1 MLKIFNQFSHKV
13 ARLYSARR
21 LTLLLV
27 VFAIFFW
34 LFNFSSAPFSNPS
47 LMKISG
53 GPGLLDAMLFY
64 TAQEA
69 FVILGQY
76 GIQGRELYPHFLAAD
91 FVFILVYSFAFS
103 FLFTRFVRAKFGEN
117 NTWLWLNLLP
127 FAIGLLDS
135 VENICILGMLHMYPQ
150 TNLILGT
157 FSGFVTLSK
166 YVLSIASLLCLAYLG
181 MSLLLRRFGFT
192 SQKRLGGET
201 HDK

>member
-1 MLKIFNQFSHKV
+1 MLNIFKQVSYKV
-13 ARLYSARR
+13 ARLYSAWR

-27 VFAIFFW
+27 IFTIFFW
-34 LFNFSSAPFSNPS
+34 LFNFSSAQFSNPS

-53 GPGLLDAMLFY
+53 GAGLLDAMLFY

-69 FVILGQY
+69 FVILGHY

-103 FLFTRFVRAKFGEN
+103 FLFTRFVRAKFGAN

-127 FAIGLLDS
+127 FAIGIFDS

-150 TNLILGT
+150 TNFVLGT

-166 YVLSIASLLCLAYLG
+166 FILSIVSLLCLAYLG
-181 MSLLLRRFGFT
+181 MSLLLCRFGLT
-192 SQKRLGGET
+192 SPKILGGET